1 MHRCFMP
8 FIPSRSQL
16 DFVKETKV
24 LEEIYLAHEFAV
36 RVSHAAA
43 EYAANSG
50 CGRIATQTWPNWNG
64 QMILQHGLQASKHEI
79 HRLSM

>member
-1 MHRCFMP
+1 MP

-50 CGRIATQTWPNWNG
+50 CGRIATQT
-64 QMILQHGLQASKHEI
+64 
-79 HRLSM
+79 